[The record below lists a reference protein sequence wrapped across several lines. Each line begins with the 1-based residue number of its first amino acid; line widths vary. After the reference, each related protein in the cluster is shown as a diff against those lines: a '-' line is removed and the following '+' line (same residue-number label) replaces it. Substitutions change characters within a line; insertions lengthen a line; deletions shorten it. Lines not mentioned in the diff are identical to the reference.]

1 MKTGGMRVMSR
12 KRVMST
18 GAGGKEGRKE
28 QKAKSEM
35 EEQKVNE

>member
-1 MKTGGMRVMSR
+1 MREMSR
-12 KRVMST
+12 GV
-18 GAGGKEGRKE
+18 GEKEGRKE